1 MWTET
6 GSVTRLLLSK
16 LKTRPDPTRPDPTR
30 PDPYFSSL
38 IRDILCMA
46 TYSYSGYHG
55 HQSNVISIYILHYHG
70 HISKHK
76 TVLKILG
83 KRKKK
88 NTKNPAIKK
97 FETINRCKTDLK
109 NLRKNVTLSL
119 QEIIYHDIFFFYA
132 SLTYC

>member
-1 MWTET
+1 
-6 GSVTRLLLSK
+6 
-16 LKTRPDPTRPDPTR
+16 
-30 PDPYFSSL
+30 
-38 IRDILCMA
+38 MA

-83 KRKKK
+83 KRKK

-97 FETINRCKTDLK
+97 FETIKKCKT
-109 NLRKNVTLSL
+109 NLTLSL
-119 QEIIYHDIFFFYA
+119 QEIIYYDFFFFYA
-132 SLTYC
+132 SLTYRLLLRGDKENSALKLD